1 MEEQQKEEQARILQ
15 EQKEILSELKE
26 VRTVQFGMKEQQNEE

>member
-1 MEEQQKEEQARILQ
+1 MLWRNNRKKEEARILQ

-26 VRTVQFGMKEQQNEE
+26 VRTE

>member
-1 MEEQQKEEQARILQ
+1 MEEQQKEEQARIIQ

-26 VRTVQFGMKEQQNEE
+26 LRTE